1 MFKFELG
8 LQVKDTVTGFVGII
22 TARAEYST
30 GKILYLTE
38 AIDST
43 GRPIE
48 WWFEE
53 SRLELCYGE

>member
-1 MFKFELG
+1 MFRFKLDTR
-8 LQVKDTVTGFVGII
+8 VKDTVTGFVGII

-30 GKILYLTE
+30 GKLLYLTE
-38 AIDST
+38 SIDST

-53 SRLELCYGE
+53 DRLEICYGD